1 MWFDDADVAAV
12 ANKGCGAVDVG
23 IVAYKYAVFKRCGY
37 WVAEVAAENDLGLE
51 LKWKRVEV
59 HFIVMEEKKRWAKV
73 PEIFPLYYFD
83 CCWP

>member
-37 WVAEVAAENDLGLE
+37 WVAEMPAENDLGLE
-51 LKWKRVEV
+51 LKWK
-59 HFIVMEEKKRWAKV
+59 
-73 PEIFPLYYFD
+73 
-83 CCWP
+83 